1 MAEATLQPTRRP
13 SLYTLRQDK
22 LDKRRRTRRR
32 RKLTRTPKRARS
44 EFLAMCQR
52 LTTPGGFWLFVSPD
66 AAAYVMRLTGGEVV
80 PEMCVVAEIELTAAG
95 DNVFLRLCG
104 RTAKR
109 DSVEAMIDAA
119 IRFSQQMR

>member
-1 MAEATLQPTRRP
+1 MVIKPSIRRAKPKQALKVLRGRAGGRGRPSGRDRVYDGSMAEATLQPTRRP

-80 PEMCVVAEIELTAAG
+80 PEMCVVA
-95 DNVFLRLCG
+95 
-104 RTAKR
+104 
-109 DSVEAMIDAA
+109 
-119 IRFSQQMR
+119 